1 MPPEPHD
8 PRDIPIL
15 TDAVK
20 EVEPASLSVE
30 AKAVHA
36 AILTE
41 TLELADSLLHQAV
54 KDIEATLFERVLDR
68 LRARLPELVDR
79 ILARARRGT
88 ERSSKPWIKPSRRP
102 RSSRES
108 TPAGRRR
115 DILLR
120 AAGDLAIDRHSP
132 AERDR
137 HLAHGP
143 RISRHDHGCA

>member
-15 TDAVK
+15 TEAVK
-20 EVEPASLSVE
+20 ETEPVSLSLE

-68 LRARLPELVDR
+68 LRAQLPELVDR
-79 ILARARRGT
+79 IL
-88 ERSSKPWIKPSRRP
+88 
-102 RSSRES
+102 REH
-108 TPAGRRR
+108 
-115 DILLR
+115 
-120 AAGDLAIDRHSP
+120 AAEQREHA
-132 AERDR
+132 AEPDDPKG
-137 HLAHGP
+137 HG
-143 RISRHDHGCA
+143 